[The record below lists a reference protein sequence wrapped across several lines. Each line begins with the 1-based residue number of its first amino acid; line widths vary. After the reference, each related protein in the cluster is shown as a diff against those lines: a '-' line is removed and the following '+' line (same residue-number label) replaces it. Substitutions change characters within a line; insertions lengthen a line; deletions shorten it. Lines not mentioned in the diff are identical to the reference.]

1 MKKSQILRTIK
12 KFCDICPLRCDE
24 DCRLYKL
31 KNGEDPD
38 GKRALTPK
46 QIEALMKSHK
56 RQGLT
61 DDEFKA
67 QKAQDR

>member
-1 MKKSQILRTIK
+1 MKKSQILKTIK
-12 KFCDICPLRCDE
+12 RFCDGCPLRCDE

-31 KNGEDPD
+31 RNGEDPD
-38 GKRALTPK
+38 GKRPLTTK
-46 QIEALMKSHK
+46 QIDALMKSHK

-67 QKAQDR
+67 MEVGI

>member
-1 MKKSQILRTIK
+1 MKKSQILKTIK
-12 KFCDICPLRCDE
+12 KFCDRCPLRCDE

-38 GKRALTPK
+38 GKRPLTPK

-67 QKAQDR
+67 QGVGV